1 MEDQEADDGAANAV
15 ISDIVFP
22 GQLNHH
28 GTFFGGAGLSLMTR
42 AAFVAASRAA
52 RCDIVMAGCER
63 AELRCPVRTG
73 ELVEAYARVR
83 QVRGRALTVEVE
95 VTAEDLLTGERRKAL
110 SGTFQMVTVGGR
122 EFAAARDEVQGTEAG
137 AERSWLDDDA

>member
-1 MEDQEADDGAANAV
+1 MESHEAGDGGATAV
-15 ISDIVFP
+15 IGDIVFP

-28 GTFFGGAGLSLMTR
+28 GTFFVGAGLSLMTR

-52 RCDIVMAGCER
+52 RRDIVMAGCER
-63 AELRCPVRTG
+63 AEFRCAVRTG
-73 ELVEAYARVR
+73 ELVEAYATVC

-110 SGTFQMVTVGGR
+110 SGTFQMVTVGPREPAASRDSTEGTRELGR
-122 EFAAARDEVQGTEAG
+122 
-137 AERSWLDDDA
+137 